1 MKLNRKFLQP
11 TYLALCTLLCYGII
25 GCAQSPSEVVREWED
40 KGWKIEKVHGEQ
52 GPIERHG
59 KLKSDQAKA
68 VEASWVVNGVRKTKL
83 YSQANRKILVLRFF
97 KKDGDQF
104 AVVLQK
110 KT

>member
-1 MKLNRKFLQP
+1 MKGKFLKQA
-11 TYLALCTLLCYGII
+11 YLGLCALLCFGIA
-25 GCAQSPSEVVREWED
+25 GCAPSPIEVVREWED
-40 KGWKIEKVHGEQ
+40 KGWTIKIVHGKQ

-68 VEASWVVNGVRKTKL
+68 VEASWVENGVRKTKL

-110 KT
+110 